1 MTAAHTVAVILFLL
15 IKEVAL
21 QTCSR
26 CNATAPD
33 TAQSCLH
40 CQADLREWSVN
51 AVALKKFRE
60 NPRVSAIRIS
70 IAHDACPLCYESRG
84 TFEKNAVPLL
94 PHEGCSHPQGCR
106 CNYAPVLEE
115 IYP

>member
-1 MTAAHTVAVILFLL
+1 
-15 IKEVAL
+15 L

-26 CNATAPD
+26 CNASSPD
-33 TAQSCLH
+33 TAKNCVN
-40 CQADLREWSVN
+40 CNADLGEFSVS

-60 NPRVSAIRIS
+60 NPRVTSIRINV
-70 IAHDACPLCYESRG
+70 AHDACPLCYESRG
-84 TFEKNAVPLL
+84 TFGKDAVPAL

-106 CNYAPVLEE
+106 CNYAPVLNE